1 MKKAMILILLCLI
14 LAGCGTQTAPVET
27 ASETTEA
34 PVQIAN
40 PWVSYDTLAEAEAA
54 AGLTFPL
61 PETVAGS
68 YIAESFRVMN
78 GQLLEVV
85 YRDDEFEV
93 TVRMEAG
100 EGQDLS
106 GVYETF
112 EKTVTFK
119 EETYTITHKYTA
131 DGGVLQLIS
140 KDGYSYSLY
149 APIHYW
155 GDSAADFL
163 AFLND

>member
-1 MKKAMILILLCLI
+1 MILVLLCLI
-14 LAGCGTQTAPVET
+14 LAGCVAQTAPVET
-27 ASETTEA
+27 SAPTEEA
-34 PVQIAN
+34 ALQIAN
-40 PWVSYDTLAEAEAA
+40 PWVSYDTLSEAEAA
-54 AGLTFPL
+54 CGLEFPL

-100 EGQDLS
+100 EGKDLS

-112 EKTVTFK
+112 KKTITFE
-119 EETYTITHKYTA
+119 EETYTITHKYTTN
-131 DGGVLQLIS
+131 GGVLQLIS
-140 KDGYSYSLY
+140 KDGFSYSFY

-155 GDSAADFL
+155 GDSGADFL
-163 AFLND
+163 AFLNE

>member
-1 MKKAMILILLCLI
+1 MKKIMMLMLVCLLIG
-14 LAGCGTQTAPVET
+14 GCSEKTAPVET
-27 ASETTEA
+27 TVPATEA
-34 PVQIAN
+34 VLQLGN
-40 PWVSYDTLAEAEAA
+40 PWKSYDTLAEAEAA
-54 AGLTFPL
+54 SGLTFPL
-61 PETVAGS
+61 EETVAGS
-68 YIAESFRVMN
+68 YIAEAFRVMN

-100 EGQDLS
+100 EDQDLS

-112 EKTVTFK
+112 EKTETFE

-131 DGGVLQLIS
+131 NGGILQLIS

-163 AFLND
+163 AFLNE

>member
-1 MKKAMILILLCLI
+1 MRNTMILMLLILLLT
-14 LAGCGTQTAPVET
+14 GCGTQPAPVET
-27 ASETTEA
+27 SPPTEETA
-34 PVQIAN
+34 LQIAN
-40 PWVSYDTLAEAEAA
+40 PWVNYDTLAEAEAA
-54 AGLTFPL
+54 SGLTFPL
-61 PETVAGS
+61 QETVAGS

-85 YRDDEFEV
+85 YRDDDFEV

-112 EKTVTFK
+112 EKEVTFE
-119 EETYTITHKYTA
+119 EETYTITHKYTVN
-131 DGGVLQLIS
+131 GGVLQLIS
-140 KDGYSYSLY
+140 KNGYSYSFY
-149 APIHYW
+149 APILYW

-163 AFLND
+163 AFLNE

>member
-1 MKKAMILILLCLI
+1 MRKTMILMLVCLM
-14 LAGCGTQTAPVET
+14 LAGCGNQVTPEET
-27 ASETTEA
+27 SVPTTEA
-34 PVQIAN
+34 ALQIGN
-40 PWVSYDTLAEAEAA
+40 PWKSYDTLAEAEAVC
-54 AGLTFPL
+54 GLTFPL
-61 PETVAGS
+61 RETVAGS

-93 TVRMEAG
+93 TVRMESG

-112 EKTVTFK
+112 EKEVTF
-119 EETYTITHKYTA
+119 EEENYTITHKYTA
-131 DGGVLQLIS
+131 NGGVLQLIS
-140 KDGYSYSLY
+140 KDGFSYSLY

-163 AFLND
+163 AFLNE